1 MNMTAAIC
9 SAIWCAASAAVPI
22 QPISWAA
29 AANTPYSSRN
39 EPDIGAPT
47 TMSWR
52 ISVQSNRQNLPST

>member
-1 MNMTAAIC
+1 MNMMAAIC

-22 QPISWAA
+22 QPISCAA

-39 EPDIGAPT
+39 VPDIGAPT